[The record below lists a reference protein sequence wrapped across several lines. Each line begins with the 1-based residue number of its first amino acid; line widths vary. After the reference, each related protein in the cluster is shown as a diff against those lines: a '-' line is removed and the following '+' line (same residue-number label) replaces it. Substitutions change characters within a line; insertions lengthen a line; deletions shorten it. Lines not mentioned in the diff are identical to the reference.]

1 MIGDESFVRE
11 CELPVNALSK
21 EVTFVPLGIQ
31 AVARDDET
39 VLDVAR
45 RAGVPLGN
53 SCGGVGVCA
62 RCRIRVVGGAESLS
76 PPTTIELRFGGARG
90 FASDERM
97 ACQAVVTGDCAVTTT
112 YW

>member
-1 MIGDESFVRE
+1 M
-11 CELPVNALSK
+11 NTLSK
-21 EVTFVPLGIQ
+21 VVTFTPLGR
-31 AVARDDET
+31 AAEAYDDET

-45 RAGVPLGN
+45 RAAVPLGN

-76 PPTTIELRFGGARG
+76 PPTSIELRFGAPRG
-90 FASDERM
+90 FAPDERM
-97 ACQAVVTGDCAVTTT
+97 ACQAVVTGDCSVTTT